1 MSLMWGLLRPKVGA
15 WPFLLAVLAL
25 TFSASSCSR
34 PVGLRPEDSAQADQR
49 EAPFQDSASASDAS
63 TENAPASSA
72 KGIKAES
79 APPFRD
85 AQDLPAGTLITVR
98 LKNDLSSDYTG
109 ESLTFGAVVDEPVQV
124 EGNVVLAQGAGVAGR
139 VESTRT
145 SLVKRNRGYIRLTL
159 DAIDFE
165 GRKLP
170 VQTSSL
176 FVHGILTRAANGKSD
191 NPSQAVHLE
200 SGRRLTFRLIEP
212 VSFLPIP
219 ASGH

>member
-1 MSLMWGLLRPKVGA
+1 MEGMLRQKVCA
-15 WPFLLAVLAL
+15 WPFVLAVLAL

-34 PVGLRPEDSAQADQR
+34 PAGLRPEDSAQADQR
-49 EAPFQDSASASDAS
+49 DVPFQSTASASSAS
-63 TENAPASSA
+63 TEKTPASSA

-85 AQDLPAGTLITVR
+85 APDLPAGTLITVR
-98 LKNDLSSDYTG
+98 LKNDLSSDYAG
-109 ESLTFGAVVDEPVQV
+109 ESLTFGAVVDEAVQV

-159 DAIDFE
+159 DAVDFE
-165 GRKLP
+165 GQKLP

-176 FVHGILTRAANGKSD
+176 FVHGILSRATNGKSD

-212 VSFLPIP
+212 VSFLPVP